1 MGLFDGVGDDAI
13 AAWREANGVPHPRG
27 YVKPSPRMAVSPQ
40 QPKPVE
46 RPTSRL
52 AETERKYPRMRYSFD
67 RVIIRVPEKFGAILD
82 ELEQHLGLPAKIEWQ
97 ASEVVGVYV
106 EWTIGS
112 WEYADFDIVNQR
124 MTYEYKILER
134 LKEKLVGR

>member
-1 MGLFDGVGDDAI
+1 M
-13 AAWREANGVPHPRG
+13 AA
-27 YVKPSPRMAVSPQ
+27 SPQ

>member
-1 MGLFDGVGDDAI
+1 MGLFDGVGDDSV

-27 YVKPSPRMAVSPQ
+27 YVKPSPRMVASPQ

-52 AETERKYPRMRYSFD
+52 AEAERKYPGMRNRFD
-67 RVIIRVPEKFGAILD
+67 KVIIRVPERHGEILE
-82 ELEQHLGLPAKIEWQ
+82 ELETFLGLPAAIEWH
-97 ASEVVGVYV
+97 ASEVVSVYV